1 MPAAGADEDGRKM
14 RTVCIVLFL
23 GLNAWRDARRREIS
37 LISAAIFG
45 AAGLLFCVCRGGSIW
60 QRMVSL
66 VIAGCFLGLSVLTR
80 GEIGMGDGV
89 LLAALGTVLDVEE
102 FLTMLLLGLLGSS
115 IWALVLLAVFR
126 KGRKTEIPFVPFLL
140 LGYLGGILLC

>member
-1 MPAAGADEDGRKM
+1 MAEDGFSCYCWM
-14 RTVCIVLFL
+14 F
-23 GLNAWRDARRREIS
+23 S
-37 LISAAIFG
+37 G
-45 AAGLLFCVCRGGSIW
+45 AVRFDP
-60 QRMVSL
+60 
-66 VIAGCFLGLSVLTR
+66 